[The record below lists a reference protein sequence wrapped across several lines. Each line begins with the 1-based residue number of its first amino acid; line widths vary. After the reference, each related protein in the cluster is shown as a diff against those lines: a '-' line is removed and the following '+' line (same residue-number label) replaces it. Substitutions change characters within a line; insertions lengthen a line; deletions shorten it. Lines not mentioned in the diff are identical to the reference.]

1 MMKTFTELEAP
12 TEIIN
17 SFQLSLLMRDS
28 ATVDVIT
35 ELGFLTVA
43 DWQQVDAAVSA
54 RESNSNDDDLF
65 D

>member
-1 MMKTFTELEAP
+1 MKTFTEIEAP

-28 ATVDVIT
+28 ATVEIIT
-35 ELGFLTVA
+35 ELGFLTTA

-54 RESNSNDDDLF
+54 RESNND
-65 D
+65 